1 MAKKKEQTVAVEVND
16 TLNASEAFFMK
27 NKKVI
32 LGVIAAII
40 IVIVGCLLWNQYV
53 TKPKNEEASTI
64 ISKGEQYMQNQQFD
78 KALNGDGA
86 NFPGFLKMVSDYS
99 GTDAG
104 NLANLYAGQCYAHQK
119 TPDWKNALKYLE
131 AYDASDKSLTS
142 AFAKYALAAAYA
154 NNNQLDE
161 SIKAYKKAADIA
173 NDLAEDGNNNSIA
186 PLALKEAG
194 IILEKQ
200 GKKAD
205 ALALYQDIK
214 KNYPASAVAQD
225 IDKYIER
232 AKN

>member
-1 MAKKKEQTVAVEVND
+1 MAKKKEQTVAVEIND